1 MIISIEL
8 AREFPVSAP
17 ILRCKYE
24 RHMYIDSSTYVIMKS
39 AHPGLEVWE
48 QGNDL
53 GVILSDLYN
62 NVFLRTPPTPMAPN
76 WDSSYNNPLAQ
87 PLESIKDNAILNR
100 LIDSADPVAPNAA
113 PQPSASQSNLAPATE
128 LSMADFKKA
137 LESKNMKELEEISQD
152 PHSFL
157 AQWSRLAPIRDRAAK
172 RMSQTEST
180 RKLQEEVPKL
190 EAELEELENV
200 NQVLLAGK
208 AELESQLQSL
218 SNDLRSYEDA
228 YTKRAVSDKLLSM
241 AQHEELRSDDM
252 ATAFYREMPDPE
264 SGQKLDLDTFTKQFI
279 ASRQL
284 YRLRLAKMGYLLSS
298 PDVPSTLASS
308 SSNGSAAS
316 ILPFRSNTTTSSNVS
331 SPPPSFL
338 SSRPY

>member
-1 MIISIEL
+1 
-8 AREFPVSAP
+8 
-17 ILRCKYE
+17 
-24 RHMYIDSSTYVIMKS
+24 MYIESASYVIMKS

-48 QGNDL
+48 AGNDL
-53 GVILSDLYN
+53 GVILSDIYN
-62 NVFLRTPPTPMAPN
+62 NIFLRTPPTPMSPN
-76 WDSSYNNPLAQ
+76 WDSAYNNPLAQ

-100 LIDSADPVAPNAA
+100 LIDSSDPVAPTTV
-113 PQPSASQSNLAPATE
+113 PQPATSPSNLAPTTE
-128 LSMADFKKA
+128 LSMTDFKKA
-137 LESKNMKELEEISQD
+137 LESKSIQELEEISKD

-157 AQWSRLAPIRDRAAK
+157 AQWSRLAPIRDRATK
-172 RMSQTEST
+172 RMSQTESS
-180 RKLQEEVPKL
+180 RKLQDEVPKI

-200 NQVLLAGK
+200 NQVILANK
-208 AELESQLQSL
+208 AELEAQLQSL
-218 SNDLRSYEDA
+218 NNELRSYEDA

-264 SGQKLDLDTFTKQFI
+264 SGEKLDLDTFTKQFI

-284 YRLRLAKMGYLLSS
+284 YRLRLAKMGYLLST
-298 PDVPSTLASS
+298 PEVPPTLASS
-308 SSNGSAAS
+308 SSNGSGSPWRTNAS
-316 ILPFRSNTTTSSNVS
+316 SSSNVS